1 MRRIFPE
8 RGGNERA
15 RSDVQRVMQDKGIPP
30 FVMAFAVMVALL
42 LLPALLGS

>member
-1 MRRIFPE
+1 
-8 RGGNERA
+8 
-15 RSDVQRVMQDKGIPP
+15 MQEKGIPP